1 MISLDDKSVETI
13 LKYLPRNQETR
24 LLRARLNA
32 YLNGY
37 EYDVHG
43 VFDGKQVIAVF
54 QRGQL
59 IASREFDADNDN
71 VRDVLARM
79 GYARARLRDSS
90 R

>member
-1 MISLDDKSVETI
+1 MISLQDLEVEII
-13 LKYLPRNQETR
+13 LKHLPRNNETR

-32 YLNGY
+32 YLHGY
-37 EYDVHG
+37 EYEVQA
-43 VFDGKQVIAVF
+43 VFDGKRVVAVY
-54 QRGQL
+54 QRGRL
-59 IASREFDADNDN
+59 IASREFDADTDN